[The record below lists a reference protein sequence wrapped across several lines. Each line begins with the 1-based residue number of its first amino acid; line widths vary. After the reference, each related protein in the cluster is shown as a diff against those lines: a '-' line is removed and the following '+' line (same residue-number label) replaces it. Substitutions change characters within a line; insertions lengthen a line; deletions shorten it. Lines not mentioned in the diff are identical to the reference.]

1 MRRGVRYSSAAQT
14 PQAISIEADY
24 LVEQECMSFEL
35 DLEFAGA
42 SIVRLLVADC
52 IASLV
57 FDAENGKRRAHK
69 YYNLQ
74 YERRVVIFKQ
84 RVVRCCCP

>member
-1 MRRGVRYSSAAQT
+1 
-14 PQAISIEADY
+14 
-24 LVEQECMSFEL
+24 MSFEL

-57 FDAENGKRRAHK
+57 FDAENGKRRVHK

-84 RVVRCCCP
+84 RVVQCCCPELVTA